1 MPGQKREAAVVL
13 SKTNGDFPLLWLVL
27 HTSCSLEPPP
37 GRWLRAR
44 LLTVD
49 CGGWRPGKQQ
59 SALGSSVTAFLPN
72 PAPSSLRLGL
82 RLRHRCPLPP
92 GHLRVGPATLR
103 PPATL
108 PPSTSNCR
116 QPPRLVP
123 SSKTGSSGS
132 RLVRPSLPRLRA
144 SPAPCLSP
152 LPPAGQQPACHTRDA
167 RYRSPSP
174 ASPVIWFCFC
184 CFVLVIV
191 LAAEL
196 RTHSILRLRLHL
208 TPDSHSRPAQA
219 SLISA
224 ASPGHLPRSCQVSFC
239 RVWRETY
246 PIAT

>member
-1 MPGQKREAAVVL
+1 MAGSAHILLSRTPPWSLAQSTTAHCGLRWVEAWEAA
-13 SKTNGDFPLLWLVL
+13 K
-27 HTSCSLEPPP
+27 
-37 GRWLRAR
+37 
-44 LLTVD
+44 
-49 CGGWRPGKQQ
+49 RPGV
-59 SALGSSVTAFLPN
+59 LGDCLPAKSSTLL
-72 PAPSSLRLGL
+72 PAPWTSAPA
-82 RLRHRCPLPP
+82 PLPSSSWP
-92 GHLRVGPATLR
+92 SPVGPATLR

-108 PPSTSNCR
+108 PPSTSNFR

-123 SSKTGSSGS
+123 SSKTGPSGS
-132 RLVRPSLPRLRA
+132 RLVRPSLPGLRA

-152 LPPAGQQPACHTRDA
+152 LQPAGQQPARHTRDA
-167 RYRSPSP
+167 HYRSPSP
-174 ASPVIWFCFC
+174 ASPVIWFCFR

-208 TPDSHSRPAQA
+208 TPNSQSRPAQA

-239 RVWRETY
+239 RVWRESY

>member
-1 MPGQKREAAVVL
+1 MAGSAHILLSRTLPWSLAQSTTAHCGLRWVEAWEAA
-13 SKTNGDFPLLWLVL
+13 K
-27 HTSCSLEPPP
+27 
-37 GRWLRAR
+37 
-44 LLTVD
+44 
-49 CGGWRPGKQQ
+49 RPGV
-59 SALGSSVTAFLPN
+59 LGDCLPAKSSTLL
-72 PAPSSLRLGL
+72 PAPWTSA
-82 RLRHRCPLPP
+82 P
-92 GHLRVGPATLR
+92 GTATLR
-103 PPATL
+103 PPATLPVAPSL

-123 SSKTGSSGS
+123 SSKTGPSGS

-152 LPPAGQQPACHTRDA
+152 LPPAGQQPARHTRDA

-174 ASPVIWFCFC
+174 ASPVIWFCFR
-184 CFVLVIV
+184 CFVLVMV

-208 TPDSHSRPAQA
+208 TPNSQSRPAQA

-239 RVWRETY
+239 RVWRESY